1 MTLLSG
7 TFFEGQ
13 IVLLIR
19 TEGVSIQLY
28 LVVDVNI

>member
-1 MTLLSG
+1 MALLSG

-13 IVLLIR
+13 IALLIS